1 MLKSTKL
8 IPQHPTIQ
16 KSLIKYSIYKTKQNA
31 LPQVIKIH
39 FNTCFYLFLF
49 CFSSSLAC
57 LLAWLFGTCW
67 RNIFSTIGLQEWLKW
82 ERSSQANVHIQ
93 ATEIKHK
100 KPVKPHSYE
109 VGNWV
114 VCSVAAEKRRERN
127 NNNCRGLYM
136 TSLLLKG
143 HSEWNVNVCV
153 LKVAAVIATCTC
165 SCV

>member
-1 MLKSTKL
+1 MRFHKSSKSTS
-8 IPQHPTIQ
+8 IPAFIYFYFV
-16 KSLIKYSIYKTKQNA
+16 SLP
-31 LPQVIKIH
+31 L
-39 FNTCFYLFLF
+39 
-49 CFSSSLAC
+49 

-82 ERSSQANVHIQ
+82 ERSSQTNVHIQ

-143 HSEWNVNVCV
+143 HSEWNVDVCV